1 MGFFLCECVGGGDG
15 GGGRGSFRVGGG
27 GGGGETWLSM
37 FLYYAYMVKLAK
49 HYTIHVQDNK
59 YM

>member
-1 MGFFLCECVGGGDG
+1 MEEGAEVHL
-15 GGGRGSFRVGGG
+15 RWG
-27 GGGGETWLSM
+27 GGGGETLLSM